1 MLEAGNVSKLH
12 PEKEEEIAALMPKSS
27 WVDFNKITA
36 YKIEKGH
43 IISILD
49 KEYNIIVADQID
61 STSDEQEGFFFIIR
75 FRIIWQ
81 YSNKPA
87 HGK

>member
-49 KEYNIIVADQID
+49 KEYIIIVADQID
-61 STSDEQEGFFFIIR
+61 STTEKQKKI
-75 FRIIWQ
+75 
-81 YSNKPA
+81 YSSLLDLK
-87 HGK
+87 

>member
-49 KEYNIIVADQID
+49 K
-61 STSDEQEGFFFIIR
+61 
-75 FRIIWQ
+75 RI
-81 YSNKPA
+81 
-87 HGK
+87 

>member
-1 MLEAGNVSKLH
+1 
-12 PEKEEEIAALMPKSS
+12 MPKSS

-61 STSDEQEGFFFIIR
+61 STSDEQG
-75 FRIIWQ
+75 RIF
-81 YSNKPA
+81 SSLLDLE
-87 HGK
+87 

>member
-43 IISILD
+43 IIF
-49 KEYNIIVADQID
+49 ADQID
-61 STSDEQEGFFFIIR
+61 STSDEQG
-75 FRIIWQ
+75 RIF
-81 YSNKPA
+81 SSLLDLE
-87 HGK
+87 

>member
-61 STSDEQEGFFFIIR
+61 STSDEQG
-75 FRIIWQ
+75 RIF
-81 YSNKPA
+81 SSLLDLE
-87 HGK
+87 